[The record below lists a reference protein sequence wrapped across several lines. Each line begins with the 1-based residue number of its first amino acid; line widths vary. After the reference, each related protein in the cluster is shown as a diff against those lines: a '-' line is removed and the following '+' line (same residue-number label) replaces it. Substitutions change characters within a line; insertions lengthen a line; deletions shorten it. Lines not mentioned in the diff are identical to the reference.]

1 MEQKEHF
8 QYTKEYKLLSL
19 PISPGY
25 QKILNQVHSDQPV
38 FSPKAMIGWIV
49 SKPLTDTRTTELNL
63 SSNEIYLNAM
73 SLLKIMRHFITST

>member
-19 PISPGY
+19 PISQGY
-25 QKILNQVHSDQPV
+25 QKILNHSDQPV

-49 SKPLTDTRTTELNL
+49 SKPLTDTRTTELNP

-73 SLLKIMRHFITST
+73 SLLKIMRHFITAS

>member
-8 QYTKEYKLLSL
+8 QYTKEHKLLNL
-19 PISPGY
+19 PLWQGY

-49 SKPLTDTRTTELNL
+49 SKPLTDTHTTELNL